1 MNYDSTAHAVSQLKS
16 RLSGQPTTPPRDQSP
31 LTPQVIEL
39 RHISENDLHRLELIA
54 KFIDT
59 GKKATSPVIH
69 RKLPG
74 SVKPKNE
81 ASTSESLRQ
90 LSQDNSKGL
99 SVPLLYREKTGD
111 YGAFEYELADG
122 LTLQDI
128 IEEKKRRKLELLDS
142 SIFSDE
148 NTHEVQDE
156 LETTNEETVADIEG
170 NLKGDQEAKDVQES
184 INSDSTDNNDLAQ
197 EIAKLSQVV
206 GRLIQEIK
214 LLKVENEALKA
225 NNHHLEQEFQKKFS
239 ALESKINQP
248 RPSSSVEGMLDEL
261 LSVSINGKNGGT
273 H

>member
-1 MNYDSTAHAVSQLKS
+1 MNYDSTAQAVSQIRS
-16 RLSGQPTTPPRDQSP
+16 QLSGQPTTLTNDQSR
-31 LTPQVIEL
+31 LTSQVAEL

-54 KFIDT
+54 KFIET

-74 SVKPKNE
+74 FARPKNE

-90 LSQDNSKGL
+90 LSQDNTKGL
-99 SVPLLYREKTGD
+99 VVPLLSRGKTGD

-142 SIFSDE
+142 SISDE
-148 NTHEVQDE
+148 NTHEIEVI
-156 LETTNEETVADIEG
+156 EETVADIEG
-170 NLKGDQEAKDVQES
+170 NLEGDQETKDVQES
-184 INSDSTDNNDLAQ
+184 INFDSTDNNDLAQ